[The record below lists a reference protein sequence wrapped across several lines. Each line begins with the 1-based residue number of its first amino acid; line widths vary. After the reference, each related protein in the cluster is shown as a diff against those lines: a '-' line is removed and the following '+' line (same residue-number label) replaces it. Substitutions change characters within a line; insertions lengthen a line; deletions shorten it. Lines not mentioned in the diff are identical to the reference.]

1 MGNSVYPSDT
11 PPTTRLHPLSFPNSS
26 RCQGPSTQI
35 YEPMGARLV
44 KPALVL
50 LFFLESFVLYG
61 QVFCLDV
68 DLYTY
73 HVSAVPVEVRR
84 ECWGPLDL
92 ELQTV
97 CLFWSSARATS
108 TLTAEPPLQPAHCFF
123 PLHYFYGSVDKKPL

>member
-26 RCQGPSTQI
+26 SCQGPSTQI
-35 YEPMGARLV
+35 YEPMGARFV

-84 ECWGPLDL
+84 ECWGSP
-92 ELQTV
+92 
-97 CLFWSSARATS
+97 
-108 TLTAEPPLQPAHCFF
+108 
-123 PLHYFYGSVDKKPL
+123 GSGVTDSVFVLVLCKSNKHFNC